1 MSDVKE
7 IELTF
12 SRTQDPAGCYYQ
24 QCPYLIRT
32 SSTVS
37 LISPDRKA
45 VMALATPR
53 RDPATLIHASMLSC
67 HQHHSESWLTST
79 HSGPPPPPNP
89 SASGSASTHFMLLV
103 SSGYQRSPEA
113 LQILFISLLLMRER
127 GNLPSLQFLP
137 FYPSVELSNL

>member
-1 MSDVKE
+1 MLPSASSILDTYKFNRISHFTRQESGHRFGYTKERSGNIDPCFDVV
-7 IELTF
+7 LP
-12 SRTQDPAGCYYQ
+12 SA
-24 QCPYLIRT
+24 
-32 SSTVS
+32 ST
-37 LISPDRKA
+37 
-45 VMALATPR
+45 
-53 RDPATLIHASMLSC
+53 LSKKR
-67 HQHHSESWLTST
+67 QLTST

-103 SSGYQRSPEA
+103 SSGYQRSLEA